1 VQTFS
6 WFAPWIAFMVLSSN
20 NRFEL
25 GAVVALVIA
34 VVMLG
39 VQHRSGQKP
48 TPFDYA
54 TLGFFT
60 LLVIVGLFANDAT
73 VATWVQPVANFALF
87 AIALVSI
94 LIGKPFTRQY
104 ARQSLPPEVW
114 DSPGFLQGTLQVAW
128 VWVAA
133 FAVMTVS
140 SLITVFQPD
149 SETWTTWVVPIAPFV
164 GAILYTA
171 PSRPAALPAPRPPAR
186 PDARVACSPTSS
198 ADDCGGFLLF
208 SR

>member
-1 VQTFS
+1 VQTFFG
-6 WFAPWIAFMVLSSN
+6 FAPWIAFMVLSSN
-20 NRFEL
+20 NTFEL

-39 VQHRSGQKP
+39 VQQLSGQKP
-48 TPFDYA
+48 SPFDYA
-54 TLGFFT
+54 TLGFFA

-140 SLITVFQPD
+140 SLITVFPPD
-149 SETWTTWVVPIAPFV
+149 LETWTTWVVPIAAFV
-164 GAILYTA
+164 GAILYTRA
-171 PSRPAALPAPRPPAR
+171 VEARGAARAA
-186 PDARVACSPTSS
+186 AISQA
-198 ADDCGGFLLF
+198 
-208 SR
+208 

>member
-1 VQTFS
+1 VLTFFG
-6 WFAPWIAFMVLSSN
+6 FAPWIAFMVLSSN
-20 NRFEL
+20 NTFEL

-54 TLGFFT
+54 TLGFFA
-60 LLVIVGLFANDAT
+60 LLVMVGLFANDAT

-149 SETWTTWVVPIAPFV
+149 LETWTTWVVPIAAFV
-164 GAILYTA
+164 GAILYTRA
-171 PSRPAALPAPRPPAR
+171 VEARGAARAA
-186 PDARVACSPTSS
+186 AASQ
-198 ADDCGGFLLF
+198 A
-208 SR
+208 